1 MNETELE
8 RWQRDLERREQA
20 LNERIDRLDKQYAEA
35 LAQMEV
41 EHEASVRHAISVL
54 DRYHADVQKVL
65 GETVKAWEALETK
78 RGERATPRQ
87 DQQAS

>member
-1 MNETELE
+1 MEKDELE
-8 RWQRDLERREQA
+8 RWQHDLERREQA

-35 LAQMEV
+35 LAQMEA
-41 EHEASVRHAISVL
+41 EHEASIRHAISVL
-54 DRYHADVQKVL
+54 DRYHADAQKVL
-65 GETVKAWEALETK
+65 GETIKAWEALAK